1 MRLRWTDASLR
12 NLATIRAHV
21 AADDP
26 VAADRMVRRI
36 NEATRRLLL
45 DVAYAGR
52 RGRVEDTWE
61 LVVLRTPYIV
71 VHRRSGDDIDIL
83 RVLHGAQRW
92 PPSS

>member
-12 NLATIRAHV
+12 NLAAIRAHV

-83 RVLHGAQRW
+83 RVLHAAQKW